1 MEEDLASTSSLD
13 RYSIGCSSIEDLP
26 SMKKFEI
33 PHKGSSPEALE
44 GWRRASFALNA
55 SRRFRYVADLKKR
68 GEAEEAL
75 KQRRRFRIS
84 VRAVEAA
91 WRFHDG
97 K

>member
-1 MEEDLASTSSLD
+1 MACNVIESLMEEDLASTSSLD
-13 RYSIGCSSIEDLP
+13 RSSIGCSSIEDLP

-44 GWRRASFALNA
+44 GWRRACFALNT

-75 KQRRRFRIS
+75 K
-84 VRAVEAA
+84 V
-91 WRFHDG
+91 
-97 K
+97 